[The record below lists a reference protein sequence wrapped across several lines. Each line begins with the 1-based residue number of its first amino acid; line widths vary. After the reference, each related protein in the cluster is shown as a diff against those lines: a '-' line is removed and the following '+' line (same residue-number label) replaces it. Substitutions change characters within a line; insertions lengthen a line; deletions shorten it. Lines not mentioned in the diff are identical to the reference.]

1 MSVSVPST
9 SESVGESLVSDS
21 GGLGVANRFL
31 FEATFS
37 MSSIGVSAFYLYI
50 FFY

>member
-9 SESVGESLVSDS
+9 SESVGESLVSDL

-31 FEATFS
+31 FDASFS
-37 MSSIGVSAFYLYI
+37 MSPIGVCAFYLYI